1 MTQRLPIPGS
11 DDGNWGDILN
21 AFLSVSLS
29 SDGTLVPSAV
39 TAAGAGSYSKPS
51 GGIPSS
57 DMTTAVQTA
66 ITSAGTAIQTVNTIS
81 PNGSGALTLTAANV
95 GALTQSAADARYPQS
110 GAYVAPADVT
120 AAGVLTK
127 INANVIG
134 TGGGCRSARKSSRL
148 GADHRLAVRWGR

>member
-51 GGIPSS
+51 SGIPSTDLSSSVQTSLTQAASAYVKPGAGIPSS
-57 DMTTAVQTA
+57 DMTSAVQTA
-66 ITSAGTAIQTVNTIS
+66 IT
-81 PNGSGALTLTAANV
+81 
-95 GALTQSAADARYPQS
+95 
-110 GAYVAPADVT
+110 
-120 AAGVLTK
+120 AAGNCYPNREYYFT
-127 INANVIG
+127 
-134 TGGGCRSARKSSRL
+134 
-148 GADHRLAVRWGR
+148 